1 MKQLGYTFQNPEL
14 LREALTHSS
23 YCNEHQ
29 NKEGCNERLEFLG
42 DAVLG
47 LVTGQYLYETYSHQA
62 EGKLSKLRAAVVC
75 EKTLAKLARE
85 INLGEALLL
94 GYGEDKTGGRNRD
107 SILSDAFE
115 AVIAAI
121 YLDSDLETVREWILS
136 RLVPEISL
144 AVSQPARDYKTTLQE
159 ILHKKSRKPLE
170 YRVARV
176 TGPDHK
182 REFTVELLWKGKV
195 LSTGVAGSKKNAEQ
209 KAAQKALEERTF
221 ETL

>member
-1 MKQLGYTFQNPEL
+1 MKQLGYTFRRPEL

-23 YCNEHQ
+23 YCNEHH
-29 NKEGCNERLEFLG
+29 KGAVCNERLEFVG

-47 LVTGQYLYETYSHQA
+47 LVAGQYLYETYSNQA

-85 INLGEALLL
+85 IGLGEQLLL
-94 GYGEDKTGGRNRD
+94 GHGEDKTGGRNRD
-107 SILSDAFE
+107 SVLSDAFE

-136 RLVPEISL
+136 RLVPEIRL

-159 ILHKKSRKPLE
+159 VLQKKSHAPLE
-170 YRVARV
+170 YRIVSV

-182 REFTVELLWKGKV
+182 REYTVDLFWKNKLLARGA
-195 LSTGVAGSKKNAEQ
+195 AGNKKQAEQ
-209 KAAQKALEERTF
+209 RAAKLALEEKRF
-221 ETL
+221 EAL

>member
-1 MKQLGYTFQNPEL
+1 MKQLGYTFRNPEL

-29 NKEGCNERLEFLG
+29 KKSACNERLEFLG

-47 LVTGQYLYETYSHQA
+47 LVSGQYLYETYSHQT

-85 INLGEALLL
+85 IGLGEQLML
-94 GYGEDKTGGRNRD
+94 GHGEEKTGGRNRD
-107 SILSDAFE
+107 SVLSDAFE

-136 RLVPEISL
+136 RLVPEIRL

-159 ILHKKSRKPLE
+159 IVQKKNREPLE
-170 YRVARV
+170 YRIVLV

-182 REFTVELLWKGKV
+182 REYTVELLWQGRV
-195 LSTGVAGSKKNAEQ
+195 LATGVAGSKKQAEQ
-209 KAAQKALEERTF
+209 KAAQKALEERIF